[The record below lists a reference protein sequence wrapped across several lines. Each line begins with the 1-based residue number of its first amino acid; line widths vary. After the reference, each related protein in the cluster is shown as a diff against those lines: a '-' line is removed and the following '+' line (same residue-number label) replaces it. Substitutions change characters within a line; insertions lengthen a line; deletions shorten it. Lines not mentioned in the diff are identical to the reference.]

1 MEYYPESVMPSE
13 GEARSEG
20 HLKKARSKM
29 NGPFLLNCIKFQKQN
44 MSRQF
49 IFFITLVLLG
59 QAILAQKNGLS
70 FLALGDSYTASTGEL
85 HSNGWPAQLVK
96 TLADKGIKIK
106 NPTIIAGAGW
116 TTSELIEQIQKKE
129 PVAENDLVGLLIGV
143 NNQYRSIDISVFK
156 KEFAQLLETCISLA
170 NNDEAKVFV
179 LSIPDWGATPYA
191 KRKNRE
197 KISAELNAYNDF
209 IESETKKR
217 NILYFDITGISRK
230 ARFNK
235 SLIAADSLHPSRKMY
250 RLWVNKMKKPLL
262 TKLQ

>member
-1 MEYYPESVMPSE
+1 MLSE
-13 GEARSEG
+13 DEARSEG

-49 IFFITLVLLG
+49 SFFITLVLLG
-59 QAILAQKNGLS
+59 QAILAQKDGLS

-116 TTSELIEQIQKKE
+116 TTSELIEQIEKKE

-143 NNQYRSIDISVFK
+143 NNQYRGIDILIFK
-156 KEFAQLLETCISLA
+156 KNLFSYCKPAYRWRTMTKQRFLCFPFPIGGQ
-170 NNDEAKVFV
+170 
-179 LSIPDWGATPYA
+179 PRMP
-191 KRKNRE
+191 
-197 KISAELNAYNDF
+197 SAR
-209 IESETKKR
+209 TGKK
-217 NILYFDITGISRK
+217 SV
-230 ARFNK
+230 
-235 SLIAADSLHPSRKMY
+235 PS
-250 RLWVNKMKKPLL
+250 
-262 TKLQ
+262 